1 MRSLFACNSIKWFGV
16 FVFVIFA
23 GDSVAQQKISR
34 NDSTDGLF
42 TSESLQEDFL
52 IFRRTLETTYPS
64 LYRYSDS
71 VTMSAYLDKQFTL
84 LNKPMNEVDF
94 YKIIALS
101 CARVN
106 DEHLIPSPSN
116 SDYMNR
122 YFENTKFFPF
132 TFRIINRRFY
142 VIKCALSPSPIKPG
156 SELIAINGRS
166 VEDILNLLL
175 PTIPSDGYIQTFN
188 IRHLEDYSLTQVSNL
203 FDLNYSLFADTED
216 SFRLEYVSP
225 GEPANK
231 QTLVV
236 PGLTRD
242 QYRKFYNERRKL
254 DQPLTFKYLEKDV
267 AYLKISSFLGWHRRR
282 FRQNFD
288 SLYQVIF
295 AELRAKRTSHLIL
308 DLRNNEGGDN
318 TGEKLL
324 LYLLPK
330 PYRHF
335 DYLEKK
341 YVGIPSVS
349 AYLENA
355 NNLIV
360 ADTLVYK
367 TATGYRPRKEY
378 YDRWTPLLY
387 EQRPMDMHFNGQLT
401 VLMNGASG
409 SMASVV
415 CSFLKS
421 NSQAVFIGE
430 ESGGAMEGPTSRS
443 FAKLTLPNTH
453 ITIDVP
459 LTKTVNA
466 VSYTKG
472 RGVIPDYW
480 IEPAIDDLL
489 HTIDTELNFALK
501 LIGRK

>member
-1 MRSLFACNSIKWFGV
+1 MLTLL
-16 FVFVIFA
+16 IFA
-23 GDSVAQQKISR
+23 SNANAQQRITR
-34 NDSTDGLF
+34 NDTTGLL

-52 IFRRTLETTYPS
+52 IFRKTLETTYPS

-71 VTMSAYLDKQFTL
+71 VTMSSYLDEQYVS
-84 LNKPMNEVDF
+84 LNKPMNEIVF
-94 YKIIALS
+94 YKIIALA

-106 DEHLIPSPSN
+106 DEHLIPTPSN
-116 SDYMNR
+116 SDYVNK
-122 YFENTKFFPF
+122 YFNNTKFFPF
-132 TFRIINRRFY
+132 TFKIINRRFY
-142 VIKCALSPSPIKPG
+142 ILKSAFSPSPIKPA
-156 SELIAINGRS
+156 SELISINGRS
-166 VEDILNLLL
+166 MEDILNLLL

-188 IRHLEDYSLTQVSNL
+188 VRHLEDYSSTQGSNL
-203 FDLNYSLFADTED
+203 FDLNYSLFADQGN
-216 SFRLEYVSP
+216 SFRLEYISP
-225 GEPANK
+225 DELAKK
-231 QTLVV
+231 QTTQVA
-236 PGLTRD
+236 GLTRD
-242 QYRKFYNERRKL
+242 QYRKFYNERRTL
-254 DQPLTFKYLEKDV
+254 DQPLTFKYLENGV

-295 AELRAKRTSHLIL
+295 TELRVKKTAHLIL
-308 DLRNNEGGDN
+308 DLRNNEGGDSA
-318 TGEKLL
+318 GEKLL
-324 LYLLPK
+324 LYLLTK

-341 YVGIPSVS
+341 YVGVPSVS

-378 YDRWTPLLY
+378 YDRWTPLLL
-387 EQRPMDMHFNGQLT
+387 EQRPMDMHFTGQLT
-401 VLMNGASG
+401 VLVNGASG

-421 NSQAVFIGE
+421 NHRGVFVGE
-430 ESGGAMEGPTSRS
+430 ETGGAMEGPTSRS
-443 FAKLTLPNTH
+443 FTKLTLPNTH
-453 ITIDVP
+453 ITIAIP

-466 VSYTKG
+466 VTYTKG

-480 IEPAIDDLL
+480 IEPTIEDLL
-489 HTIDTELNFALK
+489 HDVDTELKFALK
-501 LIGRK
+501 LIDRK